1 MNYKRIYN
9 SIVAKAQQ
17 ENRKKGNGMLFEKHH
32 IVPKSLGGDNSK
44 NNLVLLTPKEHYICH
59 RLLVE
64 IHKGTSQENKMY
76 YAMWCMINGLGN
88 QKRHATS
95 SRIYNRLKTELTVIR
110 SKDRYDN
117 RKAIEQYDQEGKY
130 IQTFDSP
137 KTASVTLNI
146 SKGSIENCARGECK
160 TAGGFNWRY
169 KGSSKQI
176 EKITKKKAGVKKGN
190 TAWSKGL
197 KFTPG
202 SRNME
207 YRRVLKYTV
216 EGIFIHEYG
225 TVNLAAQSV
234 NISRGAIE
242 NCCLGK
248 SKTAGGYNWKYQ
260 GSSKQIVTIQ
270 YEKSGRKKLQNN

>member
-9 SIVAKAQQ
+9 YIVVKAQQ

-110 SKDRYDN
+110 SKDRYN
-117 RKAIEQYDQEGKY
+117 TRKAIEQYDQEGKY

-137 KTASVTLNI
+137 KTASIALTI
-146 SKGSIENCARGECK
+146 SRGSIENCARGECK
-160 TAGGFNWRY
+160 TAGGYNWRY
-169 KGSSKQI
+169 KEGSKQI
-176 EKITKKKAGVKKGN
+176 EKVVKERVGVKKGN
-190 TAWSKGL
+190 IPWSKGL
-197 KFTPG
+197 KFPPG
-202 SRNME
+202 ARNTK
-207 YRRVLKYTV
+207 YKKVHKYTM
-216 EGIFIHEYG
+216 EGTFIQEYS
-225 TVNLAAQSV
+225 TIQLAAQSV
-234 NISRGAIE
+234 NVSRGAIE

-248 SKTAGGYNWKYQ
+248 CKTVRGFNWKYKE
-260 GSSKQIVTIQ
+260 SNKQIIPIQ
-270 YEKSGRKKLQNN
+270 YEKSGRKKI